1 MNYEEIFGDGCFA
14 AAPSSREASSVAA
27 DTLAGGDCE
36 RYYTDVFS
44 GRFL

>member
-1 MNYEEIFGDGCFA
+1 MNYEEIFGDPLFA
-14 AAPSSREASSVAA
+14 TAPIGREAGTGAA

-44 GRFL
+44 CRFL